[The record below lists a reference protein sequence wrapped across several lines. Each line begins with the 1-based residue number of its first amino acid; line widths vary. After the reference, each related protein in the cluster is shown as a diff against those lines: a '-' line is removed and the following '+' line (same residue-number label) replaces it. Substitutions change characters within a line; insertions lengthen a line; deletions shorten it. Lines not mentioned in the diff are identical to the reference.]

1 MKTRQYKTLGIAITL
16 GLLCALA
23 AHAQEVDSRSK
34 IPTITVMGDAAVTVE
49 PDQVE
54 IDIGVVTQARTAVEA
69 GNANAAKLAQT
80 IAELKKLLG
89 TRGEIKTAGYSLAPN
104 YRFPKEGGKPEITG
118 YTATNIVRVKTDAVG
133 DAGKLIDGA
142 TRSGANQVQRLV
154 FTLKDELAAQ
164 QAALREATAKA
175 RKKADEIARALGVKI
190 LRVVSL
196 TESGQGVRPLGTEAA
211 VFRAQAAAPTP
222 IEAGTIEVRAGVT
235 LVVEF
240 ANP

>member
-23 AHAQEVDSRSK
+23 VQAQEIDFKGKV
-34 IPTITVMGDAAVTVE
+34 PTITVMGDATITVE

-89 TRGEIKTAGYSLAPN
+89 TRGEIKTAGYSLTPN

-164 QAALREATAKA
+164 QAALREATGKA

-190 LRVVSL
+190 LRVLSL
-196 TESGQGVRPLGTEAA
+196 TESGQGVRPLVTEAA

-222 IEAGTIEVRAGVT
+222 IEAGTIEVRASVT
-235 LVVEF
+235 LAVEF

>member
-1 MKTRQYKTLGIAITL
+1 MRPYQYKTLGIAITL
-16 GLLCALA
+16 VLFCALA
-23 AHAQEVDSRSK
+23 VHAQEIDFKSK
-34 IPTITVMGDAAVTVE
+34 VPTITVMGDATITVE

-80 IAELKKLLG
+80 IAEQKKLLG
-89 TRGEIKTAGYSLAPN
+89 TRGEIKTAGYSLTPN

-164 QAALREATAKA
+164 QAALREATGKA

-190 LRVVSL
+190 LRVLSL
-196 TESGQGVRPLGTEAA
+196 TESGQGVRPLVTEAA

-222 IEAGTIEVRAGVT
+222 IEAGTIEVRASVT
-235 LVVEF
+235 LAVEF